1 MVSRRFCF
9 YLFLASALL
18 LLPTSGR
25 ACSVCQCGD
34 PLFSPEGA
42 SSQSAGAFNFFLESR
57 FSTKSSGTLPHG
69 DEDEEPD
76 PSAREYS
83 DDRDLTLYAS
93 WTPVSKVTLTAA
105 VPFRW
110 IEITEK
116 HSHDGDEVERHRS
129 SNRGFGD
136 AAFYLTTVLWR
147 DLEHS
152 PTTWLELRGMVKA
165 PTGQSKKRIDGE
177 EDPHLQVGT
186 GSWDFGLGL
195 AAGHHFEH
203 FALYA
208 STFYR
213 LNTEGSLEYQYGDV
227 FLANLVA
234 TSEALP
240 LVDGLWLRPG
250 VELNFRYAGHD
261 TSDDNVYDSSGGSI
275 GYVTPFFEV
284 PIGRTVDEHVP
295 WLRLAV
301 RMPMGDGGLF
311 GHQHESFVYTAG
323 IGFPL

>member
-1 MVSRRFCF
+1 MVSRPFAALVAACI
-9 YLFLASALL
+9 LAF
-18 LLPTSGR
+18 PIPGR

-34 PLFSPEGA
+34 PLFTPEGA
-42 SSQSAGAFNFFLESR
+42 SSQSAGALSVYLESLV
-57 FSTKSSGTLPHG
+57 STKSSGMLAEG
-69 DEDEEPD
+69 DEPPNPGD
-76 PSAREYS
+76 REKAF
-83 DDRDLTLYAS
+83 DRDLTLYAS
-93 WTPVSKVTLTAA
+93 WTPVSKLTLTAS

-110 IEITEK
+110 LTVTEEPAGGG
-116 HSHDGDEVERHRS
+116 SHAHD
-129 SNRGFGD
+129 NRGFGD
-136 AAFYLTTVLWR
+136 MAFYATTVLWR
-147 DLEHS
+147 DLERS

-165 PTGQSKKRIDGE
+165 PTGQSTKTIAGE
-177 EDPHLQVGT
+177 QDPHLQVGT

-208 STFYR
+208 SAFYR
-213 LNTEGSLEYQYGDV
+213 LNTEGSLDYQYGDV

-250 VELNFRYAGHD
+250 AELNFRYAGHD
-261 TSDDNVYDSSGGSI
+261 TADDSIYDSSGGSI
-275 GYVTPFFEV
+275 VYLTPFLEL
-284 PIGRTVDEHVP
+284 PIGRTVDERVP

-301 RMPMGDGGLF
+301 RMPLGDGGLF

-323 IGFPL
+323 IGVPF